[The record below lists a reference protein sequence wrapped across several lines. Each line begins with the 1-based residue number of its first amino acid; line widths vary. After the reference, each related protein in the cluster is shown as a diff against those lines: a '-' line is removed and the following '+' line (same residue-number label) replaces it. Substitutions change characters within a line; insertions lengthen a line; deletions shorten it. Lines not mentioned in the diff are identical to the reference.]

1 MSYSPR
7 LKDDYSKKIIK
18 DLQGKLELKN
28 VMQVPTL
35 DKIVI
40 SRGVGAAV
48 SDKKLIDHAVEELT
62 LISGQKAVAT
72 LSKKD
77 VASFKLRKGTPIG
90 AKVT

>member
-40 SRGVGAAV
+40 S
-48 SDKKLIDHAVEELT
+48 IELN
-62 LISGQKAVAT
+62 
-72 LSKKD
+72 
-77 VASFKLRKGTPIG
+77 
-90 AKVT
+90 